1 MGRVSIKLDGFDL
14 EKLII
19 GGTLKFSVYISP
31 VDQITIETTPN
42 AVSNLKS
49 LIYHSTSISH
59 EEIRDDT
66 ASMLKRKLILSPK
79 SITDIETLGQILKDE
94 E

>member
-1 MGRVSIKLDGFDL
+1 MGRVSIELDGFDL

-19 GGTLKFSVYISP
+19 GETLKFSVHISP

-49 LIYHSTSISH
+49 LIYHSTSISR
-59 EEIRDDT
+59 EEIKDD
-66 ASMLKRKLILSPK
+66 AANMLKRKLILNPK

>member
-19 GGTLKFSVYISP
+19 EETLKFSVHISP
-31 VDQITIETTPN
+31 VDQITIEMTPN

-49 LIYHSTSISH
+49 LIYHSTSISR
-59 EEIRDDT
+59 EE
-66 ASMLKRKLILSPK
+66 
-79 SITDIETLGQILKDE
+79 
-94 E
+94 

>member
-1 MGRVSIKLDGFDL
+1 MGRVSIELNGVDL
-14 EKLII
+14 EKLIR
-19 GGTLKFSVYISP
+19 GETLRFSVHISP

-59 EEIRDDT
+59 EEIRDNT
-66 ASMLKRKLILSPK
+66 ADMLKRKLILNPK
-79 SITDIETLGQILKDE
+79 SITDVETIGQILKDE